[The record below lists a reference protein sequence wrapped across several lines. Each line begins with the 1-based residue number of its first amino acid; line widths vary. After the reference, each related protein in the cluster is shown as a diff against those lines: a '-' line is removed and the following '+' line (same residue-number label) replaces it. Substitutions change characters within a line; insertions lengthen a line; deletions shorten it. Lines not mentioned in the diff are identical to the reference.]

1 MTVCKT
7 EINSGHP
14 VVWEC
19 STLGW
24 GLQHHVVS
32 AQVRTEGCPLE
43 GSPSTCAPSVT
54 PTRSVCPSMPGM
66 RRTWAGVTWVRPQ
79 PRLWDAPGT
88 IKNRRDSGG
97 AERIALSREGIAHTQ
112 SCPVMEKKAD
122 AWTSGCARARRRTR
136 EERFFSPLSRGAA
149 SPNSQPGSRV
159 WRPDWCSGKALR
171 DRPSSGQSPDQ
182 KTSSPPAEPAPLQDF
197 FPSFL

>member
-1 MTVCKT
+1 MAKSKDGLRPRRPSLHPAPSNMGERVPVPCEGGVMTVCKT

-14 VVWEC
+14 VVWES

-32 AQVRTEGCPLE
+32 PQVRTEGCPLE

-66 RRTWAGVTWVRPQ
+66 RRTWAGVTRVRPQ

-88 IKNRRDSGG
+88 IKKS
-97 AERIALSREGIAHTQ
+97 EG
-112 SCPVMEKKAD
+112 
-122 AWTSGCARARRRTR
+122 
-136 EERFFSPLSRGAA
+136 
-149 SPNSQPGSRV
+149 
-159 WRPDWCSGKALR
+159 
-171 DRPSSGQSPDQ
+171 
-182 KTSSPPAEPAPLQDF
+182 
-197 FPSFL
+197 